1 MDAKNPFI
9 NARVVSHQTDPS
21 KYHQPGVARGQP
33 GFIMSRSELTEF
45 YHCPRRW
52 VRGYRRKD
60 SDALAWGSLVDC
72 LVIEPH
78 TFKDRFA
85 VPPANYPCE
94 PTKKDPRTEKPWT
107 TRADYCKDWEE
118 SERLQGRVVV
128 RHEDYLQAQSA
139 AKALFEEPEISAFIK
154 SSQPSVMV
162 VADYWDEATGITVP
176 VKILIDLLPDEHSHY
191 QHGLGDL
198 KTCDSADPDLWARS
212 VFTYN
217 YHVQAAFYLDVYN
230 AATTE
235 ERTDFFH
242 ILQESYHPYE
252 CGKQIMSAEFL
263 ELGRLKYQNALREYA
278 LCLARNQW
286 PTYGFARRAENWNGW
301 LFTKPQ
307 LWMLNAA

>member
-1 MDAKNPFI
+1 LPRHRTPHVQGPLRRP
-9 NARVVSHQTDPS
+9 AR
-21 KYHQPGVARGQP
+21 
-33 GFIMSRSELTEF
+33 EL
-45 YHCPRRW
+45 
-52 VRGYRRKD
+52 
-60 SDALAWGSLVDC
+60 
-72 LVIEPH
+72 
-78 TFKDRFA
+78 
-85 VPPANYPCE
+85 PCE

-162 VADYWDEATGITVP
+162 TADYWDEATGITVP

-230 AATTE
+230 AATNQ